1 MARHTLCLV
10 LSIITTLA
18 TMVESANVAK
28 LPKFCSDV
36 FEAFGSGGAVH
47 VVLPKYE
54 ETLLSEF
61 HRLAET
67 IKIQMF
73 QNLSLDLDF
82 GRGELILHQQD
93 DKDLYDNLDMMNTGT
108 WLVPKEER
116 KRLFKENNTDLRLDS
131 SVFLYRL
138 EENGT
143 IFLGE
148 IFGIKV
154 CEKLYA

>member
-1 MARHTLCLV
+1 MAKHTLCLV
-10 LSIITTLA
+10 LSIFATLA
-18 TMVESANVAK
+18 TMVESAYVAR

-47 VVLPKYE
+47 VVLSKYE

-61 HRLAET
+61 HHMTDT

-73 QNLSLDLDF
+73 QNLSVDLDF

-93 DKDLYDNLDMMNTGT
+93 DKDLYDNLGMMNTGT

-116 KRLFKENNTDLRLDS
+116 KRLFKENRTDLRLDS
-131 SVFLYRL
+131 SLFLYRL
-138 EENGT
+138 AENGT
-143 IFLGE
+143 ISLGE

-154 CEKLYA
+154 C